1 MNAAELLER
10 ARALYRAGEVAE
22 ASILCVS
29 LADLSR
35 AAGDVATLADAAVLI
50 RRPLDPAVRARV
62 HALAAEALAALGD
75 ADPVRSSRVR
85 AQLDAT
91 RDSFQADQPPAAHS
105 GEDDPETVFLGLQAR
120 VGALLNAAHAEERL
134 ALAQRAIDLGRRTAE
149 LEYEAW
155 GRRWRMDAWATL
167 GRFAELHDEIALAGA
182 LAERLGPDWRSL
194 LLLTRA
200 SEDLRRGRYAEAS
213 LLADEARAVGRPGG
227 EASYLHL
234 VFEFDAARETG
245 ARIEEVTLAVREV
258 VGHLPFQ
265 ARGWLCAAL
274 VAAGRSEEAAELWH
288 ALAPYVTRMPAHT
301 PEFLIAAVG
310 NADVCLSLRDTTTAQ
325 KLYEILLPY
334 DGLHAIAHAYGP
346 YGGPV
351 ALALGKLARLLGRA
365 DAAKQHLTDALE
377 AAQRAESPPKAAAA
391 RAELAQLLGPRTRAG
406 RDHADLAMGLARR
419 LGMTPLA
426 RDIETWL
433 SPANRNPALTSRE
446 NEIAAL
452 VAEGLTNAT
461 IAARL
466 TLSERTVENHVS
478 RILHKLLLTSRTA
491 LAVWYRD
498 PDDRTEGR

>member
-1 MNAAELLER
+1 MDPAELLEQAR
-10 ARALYRAGEVAE
+10 ARYRAGEVAE
-22 ASILCVS
+22 ASFLCVR
-29 LADLSR
+29 LAGLSR
-35 AAGDVATLADAAVLI
+35 AADDVATLADAAVLI
-50 RRPLDPAVRARV
+50 RRPIDPAVRARV

-91 RDSFQADQPPAAHS
+91 RDSFQVDQLPAVES
-105 GEDDPETVFLGLQAR
+105 GEGDPETVFLGLQAQ
-120 VGALLNAAHAEERL
+120 VGALLDATHAEERL
-134 ALAQRAIDLGRRTAE
+134 ALAQRAIDLGRRTAD

-167 GRFAELHDEIALAGA
+167 GRFAELHDEIAVAGP

-213 LLADEARAVGRPGG
+213 LLADEALGVGRAGG

-245 ARIEEVTLAVREV
+245 ARIEEVTIAVREV
-258 VGHLPFQ
+258 VGGLSFQ

-274 VAAGRSEEAAELWH
+274 VAAGRSGEARELWH
-288 ALAPYVTRMPAHT
+288 ALVPYVTQMPTHT

-310 NADVCLSLRDTTTAQ
+310 NADVCVALRNTTTAER
-325 KLYEILLPY
+325 LYEILLPY
-334 DGLHAIAHAYGP
+334 DGLHAIAHAFGP

-351 ALALGKLARLLGRA
+351 ALALGKLARLRGRPE
-365 DAAKQHLTDALE
+365 AAKQHLTDALD
-377 AAQRAESPPKAAAA
+377 AAQRSESPPKTALA
-391 RAELAQLLGPRTRAG
+391 RAELAQMLGPRTRAG

-419 LGMTPLA
+419 LGMKPLA

-433 SPANRNPALTSRE
+433 SPGKRDPALTFRE
-446 NEIAAL
+446 NEIAEL
-452 VAEGLTNAT
+452 VSEGLTNAS

-466 TLSERTVENHVS
+466 ILSERTVENHVS
-478 RILHKLLLTSRTA
+478 RILHKLLLGSRTA
-491 LAVWYRD
+491 LAVWYHDHR
-498 PDDRTEGR
+498 